1 MSQEFDPKKV
11 LDLLPQEVARILS
24 QLSDIEK
31 TVIEKVFGLGGDAEP
46 KSHEIIASELN
57 MSVDDVADI
66 EQRAMNRLRHPSSE

>member
-46 KSHEIIASELN
+46 KSHETIASELN
-57 MSVDDVADI
+57 MSVDEVANI
-66 EQRAMNRLRHPSSE
+66 EQRAMNRLRHPDSE